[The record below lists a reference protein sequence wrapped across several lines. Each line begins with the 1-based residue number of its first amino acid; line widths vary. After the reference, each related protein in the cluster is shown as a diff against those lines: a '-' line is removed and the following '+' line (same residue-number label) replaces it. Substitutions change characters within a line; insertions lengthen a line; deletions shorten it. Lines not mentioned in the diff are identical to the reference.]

1 MLIIFIKILFFSR
14 YFMKNEIL
22 TEFKKY
28 GAIPTNILIPDHFVD
43 LKKWAVVA
51 CDQYTSQKD
60 YWKDVEDFCKG
71 SPSTDN
77 LIFPECYLEDDDK
90 EERIKRINQTMQEYL
105 DNNIFKH
112 FSGCIKSFTLVT
124 SIGSIG
130 NRHFI

>member
-1 MLIIFIKILFFSR
+1 MLIIFMKILFFSR

-90 EERIKRINQTMQEYL
+90 EERYTVPLKEKVKPRSKSTDEIKESNELISNKCL
-105 DNNIFKH
+105 IF
-112 FSGCIKSFTLVT
+112 
-124 SIGSIG
+124 
-130 NRHFI
+130 